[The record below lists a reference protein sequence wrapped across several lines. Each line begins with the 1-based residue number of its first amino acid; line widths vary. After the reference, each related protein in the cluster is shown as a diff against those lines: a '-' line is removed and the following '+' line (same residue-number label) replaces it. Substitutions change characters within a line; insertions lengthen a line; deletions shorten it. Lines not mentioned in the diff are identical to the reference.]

1 VCEVK
6 EGYLQSGVFELRYQI
21 EGEGI
26 PAIVIGSSMYYPST
40 FSQELRKTF
49 QFVFLDHK
57 GFVPTEKPVTKE
69 QYKLEAI
76 LEDVELARVKLGL
89 GKIAIIGHSGHGFM
103 ALEYAKKYPNVVS
116 HIILI
121 GMGPS
126 NSEENHHLSNEYFN
140 DSVSPERKAILEND
154 MGCLSEELK
163 NNPERAFITFCLRLG
178 ARSWYNPTYDAKA
191 LWEGVQVNMPIIDYL
206 WGEVFRDIDIT
217 KNLNLLEAPIFLA
230 LGIHDYL
237 VAPFYTW
244 QPLRNQ
250 FENLTIKLFEKSGHS
265 PQLEEAALFDS
276 ELKSWLLQNADENS
290 KKIMEQCLKC

>member
-1 VCEVK
+1 MQK
-6 EGYLQSGVFELRYQI
+6 GYLQSGVFKLRYQV

-26 PAIVIGSSMYYPST
+26 PAIVIGSSIYYPRT
-40 FSQELRKTF
+40 FSQNLRKTF
-49 QFVFLDHK
+49 QFIFLDHK
-57 GFVPTEKPVTKE
+57 GFAPTEKSLMRG
-69 QYKLEAI
+69 QYTLEAI
-76 LEDVELARVKLGL
+76 LEDIELARTKLGL

-103 ALEYAKKYPNVVS
+103 ALEYAKKYPNAVS
-116 HIILI
+116 HIVLI

-126 NSEENHHLSNEYFN
+126 NSEENHHLSNIYFN
-140 DSVSPERKAILEND
+140 DSVSPERKAILEKNMD
-154 MGCLSEELK
+154 CLPEELK

-178 ARSWYNPTYDAKA
+178 ARSWYDPTYDAKA

-217 KNLNLLEAPIFLA
+217 KNINLLEAPVFLA

-250 FENLTIKLFEKSGHS
+250 FKNLTIKLFEKSGHN
-265 PQLEEAALFDS
+265 PQLEEAALFDD
-276 ELKSWLLQNADENS
+276 ELKNWLLECADKTS
-290 KKIMEQCLKC
+290 